1 MRSRHSKIQG
11 RVLREQAPPV
21 LLCGGKRCGS
31 FGPELLALRM
41 NLLKAQVQENKL
53 TTSGIRRAG
62 PPQAVTKV
70 RDNYFLIQVSI
81 TEAPSADWRRLFY
94 DAQGQDVPADF
105 APRSIEITGTF
116 LRFKAEPAT
125 VEQKMAI
132 LDRWMEKAS
141 QKEAAM
147 AGRNDVQ
154 RQKQE
159 EAKREAQEL
168 AEWNARWG
176 KI

>member
-1 MRSRHSKIQG
+1 M
-11 RVLREQAPPV
+11 
-21 LLCGGKRCGS
+21 
-31 FGPELLALRM
+31 
-41 NLLKAQVQENKL
+41 
-53 TTSGIRRAG
+53 TTSGIRRASA
-62 PPQAVTKV
+62 PQAVTKV
-70 RDNYFLIQVSI
+70 RENYFLIQVSV

-116 LRFKAEPAT
+116 LRFKSDPES

-132 LDRWMEKAS
+132 LDRWMERAS

-147 AGRNDVQ
+147 AGRTEVQ

-159 EAKREAQEL
+159 EAAREAKEL
-168 AEWNARWG
+168 AEWNARWSRS
-176 KI
+176 